1 MHFLQIFW
9 RITLKGTV
17 LYDVRRKLDG
27 LYDATDGVAVLT
39 VDNPPVNPLSDGVR
53 TGLYDALVKA
63 EEDPT
68 VIGVVLTGNGRAF
81 IAGADI
87 SEFGGNVEGVSLNE
101 VFHKLEY
108 CSKPVVAALNGI
120 ALGGGLE
127 TALCCNYRLAD
138 KNAFVGLPEVNLG
151 LLPGGGGTQRLPR
164 LTGASEALKMML
176 SGSHVPAKKAL
187 DIGII
192 DKIVENVVEDS
203 IRFIIHLVDMC
214 ERMDMKFSEMDHPKV
229 RDKNEKM
236 LEARGDDKVLLEAQA
251 MAAKGRK
258 GQFAPGQIIKCV
270 ESAINLDDF
279 DEGLKKEGEYF
290 LECLLHPQREA
301 MIHIFFG
308 ERAAS
313 KISDVPKD
321 TKVKDIKKAG
331 IIGSGTM
338 GGGIAMCFANAGIP
352 VHIIDQD
359 QDNLTRGVSVIEKN
373 YDFMVGRGK
382 LTPEQKDI
390 VFGLVTSSLDYKD
403 VSDCDIVI
411 EAVYEN
417 LDLKHEI
424 FKSLDEHVK
433 EGAILA
439 SNTSGLDIDS
449 IAAVTKRP
457 DMVVGTHF
465 FSPANIMRLLEVV
478 RGADTSNET
487 LATIMAVG
495 KKLKKAAV
503 VALNAPGFIGNR
515 MLFGYT
521 AQANMLLLEGA
532 LPHQIDQA
540 MESFGLNMGPFRMM
554 DLVGL
559 DLGWRARKL
568 GGKESPLHAKIGDE
582 LCEQNRFGQK
592 NGAGYYNYTEGSRAP
607 NAAPENEST
616 YEKISS
622 ENGFIRRDISD
633 EEIVDRCILA
643 LINEGADILSEGVA
657 QRAADIDVV
666 YINGYGF
673 PVWRGGPMHHAN
685 TMGLDVVIEKLE
697 KYREITGNDVY
708 KPSEMLVNLAK
719 NGEKFGDAPQ
729 KEDRKEKLGF
739 EMSSVANNF

>member
-1 MHFLQIFW
+1 M
-9 RITLKGTV
+9 KGTV
-17 LYDVRRKLDG
+17 LYDIKDG
-27 LYDATDGVAVLT
+27 IAVLT

-53 TGLYDALVKA
+53 AGLYDCLVRA
-63 EEDPT
+63 EEDSS
-68 VIGVVLTGNGRAF
+68 VIGVVLTGKGRAF
-81 IAGADI
+81 IGGADI
-87 SEFGGNVEGVSLNE
+87 SEFGGNGEGITLNE
-101 VFHKLEY
+101 VFDKLES
-108 CSKPVVAALNGI
+108 CSKPVVAAINGF

-127 TALCCNYRLAD
+127 TALCCNYRIVAE
-138 KNAFVGLPEVNLG
+138 NAFVGLPEVNLG

-164 LTGASEALKMML
+164 LTGPGEALKMML
-176 SGSHVPAKKAL
+176 TGAHVPAKKAL
-187 DIGII
+187 NIGIVDEI
-192 DKIVENVVEDS
+192 SENVVEDS
-203 IRFIIHLVDMC
+203 ISFIK
-214 ERMDMKFSEMDHPKV
+214 EKAESTKNHPKV
-229 RDKNEKM
+229 RDMNEKVI
-236 LEARGDDKVLLEAQA
+236 EARGDEKVLLEAQA

-313 KISDVPKD
+313 KIADVPKD
-321 TKVKDIKKAG
+321 TKTKDIKKAG

-359 QDNLTRGVSVIEKN
+359 EDNLKRGISVIEKN

-382 LTPEQKDI
+382 LTAEQKDM

-403 VSDCDIVI
+403 LSDCDIVI

-417 LDLKHEI
+417 LELKHEI

-433 EGAILA
+433 DDAILA

-449 IAAVTKRP
+449 IASVTKRP
-457 DMVVGTHF
+457 ELVVGTHF

-478 RGADTSNET
+478 RGEQTSNET
-487 LATIMAVG
+487 LATIMAIG

-503 VALNAPGFIGNR
+503 VSLNAPGFIGNR
-515 MLFGYT
+515 MLFRYT

-532 LPHQIDQA
+532 LPHQVDQA
-540 MESFGLNMGPFRMM
+540 LESFGLNMGPFRMM

-592 NGAGYYNYTEGSRAP
+592 SSAGYYNYSEGSRAP
-607 NAAPENEST
+607 NPAPENEAT

-622 ENGFIRRDISD
+622 ENGFTRRDISD

-673 PVWRGGPMHHAN
+673 PIWRGGPMHHAN
-685 TMGLDVVIEKLE
+685 AMGLDVVIEKLE
-697 KYREITGNDVY
+697 KYKEITGNDAY
-708 KPSEMLVNLAK
+708 QPSEMLINLAK
-719 NGEKFGDAPQ
+719 NGEKLAEAPQ
-729 KEDRKEKLGF
+729 KDERKDKLGF

>member
-1 MHFLQIFW
+1 M
-9 RITLKGTV
+9 KGTV
-17 LYDVRRKLDG
+17 LYEIIDN
-27 LYDATDGVAVLT
+27 VAVLT

-53 TGLYDALVKA
+53 TGLHDSLLKA
-63 EEDPT
+63 ESDES
-68 VIGVVLTGNGRAF
+68 VVGVVVTGKGRAF

-101 VFHKLEY
+101 VFSKLEH
-108 CSKPVVAALNGI
+108 CSKPVVAAINGI

-127 TALCCNYRLAD
+127 TALCCNYRIASET
-138 KNAFVGLPEVNLG
+138 AFVGLPEVNLG

-164 LTGASEALKMML
+164 LAGPNEALKMML

-187 DIGII
+187 DMGII
-192 DKIVENVVEDS
+192 DDISDNVVEDS
-203 IRFIIHLVDMC
+203 I
-214 ERMDMKFSEMDHPKV
+214 KFVIEKSKTAENHPKV
-229 RDKNEKM
+229 RDFNDKM
-236 LEARGDDKVLLEAQA
+236 IEARGNDKVLLEAQA

-270 ESAINLDDF
+270 EAAINLDDF
-279 DEGLKKEGEYF
+279 DEGLKKEGELF

-321 TKVKDIKKAG
+321 TPVKEIKKAG

-352 VHIIDQD
+352 VHVIDQD
-359 QDNLTRGVSVIEKN
+359 EENLKRGISVIEKN
-373 YDFMVGRGK
+373 YEFMVKKGR
-382 LTPEQKDI
+382 LTAEQKDN
-390 VFGLVTSSLDYKD
+390 VFGLVSSGLDYEG
-403 VSDCDIVI
+403 VADCDIVI

-417 LDLKHEI
+417 LELKHEI
-424 FKSLDEHVK
+424 FKALDEQVK
-433 EGAILA
+433 PDAILA

-449 IAAVTKRP
+449 IASVTKRP
-457 DMVVGTHF
+457 ELVVGTHF

-478 RGADTSNET
+478 RGEKTSNET
-487 LATIMAVG
+487 LASVMAIG

-503 VALNAPGFIGNR
+503 VSLNAPGFIGNR

-532 LPHQIDQA
+532 LPNQIDQA
-540 MESFGLNMGPFRMM
+540 LETFGLNMGPFRMM

-568 GGKESPLHAKIGDE
+568 SGKESPLHAKIGDE

-592 NGAGYYNYTEGSRAP
+592 NGKGYYNYSEGSRAP
-607 NAAPENEST
+607 NAAPENEGL
-616 YEKISS
+616 YEKISQ
-622 ENGFIRRDISD
+622 ENGFTRRDISD

-657 QRAADIDVV
+657 QRAVDIDVV

-673 PVWRGGPMHHAN
+673 PIWRGGPMHHAN
-685 TMGLDVVIEKLE
+685 AMGLDVVVEKLK
-697 KYREITGNDVY
+697 KYQELTKNDVY
-708 KPSEMLVNLAK
+708 KPSDMLVKLA
-719 NGEKFGDAPQ
+719 ETSQRLGDAPE
-729 KEDRKEKLGF
+729 KDERKEKLGF

>member
-1 MHFLQIFW
+1 M
-9 RITLKGTV
+9 KGTV
-17 LYDVRRKLDG
+17 LYEIKENI
-27 LYDATDGVAVLT
+27 AILT
-39 VDNPPVNPLSDGVR
+39 VDNPPVNPLSDGIR
-53 TGLYDALVKA
+53 TGVYESIIKA
-63 EEDPT
+63 QEDDS
-68 VIGVVLTGNGRAF
+68 VIGVILTGNGRAF

-87 SEFGGNVEGVSLNE
+87 SEFGGQIEGKTLNE
-101 VFHKLEY
+101 MFEKLEF
-108 CSKPVVAALNGI
+108 CTKPVVAAINGL

-127 TALCCNYRLAD
+127 TALCCNYRIAD
-138 KNAFVGLPEVNLG
+138 SQAIVGLPEVNLG

-164 LTGASEALKMML
+164 LAGPAEALKMML
-176 SGSHVPAKKAL
+176 SGMHISTKKAL
-187 DIGII
+187 DMGII
-192 DKIVENVVEDS
+192 DKISENVVDDS
-203 IRFIIHLVDMC
+203 IEFIKEVSKNTKH
-214 ERMDMKFSEMDHPKV
+214 HPKV
-229 RDKNEKM
+229 RDFNEKVID
-236 LEARGDDKVLLEAQA
+236 ARGSDNILLEAQA
-251 MAAKGRK
+251 MAAKTRK

-270 ESAINLDDF
+270 ESAINIDDF

-290 LECLLHPQREA
+290 LECLMHPQREA

-313 KISDVPKD
+313 KISDLPKE
-321 TKVKDIKKAG
+321 TKIMDIKKAG

-338 GGGIAMCFANAGIP
+338 GGGISMCFANAGIP

-359 QDNLTRGVSVIEKN
+359 EENIKKGLSVIEQN
-373 YDFMVGRGK
+373 YDFMVNRGK
-382 LTPEQKDI
+382 LTAEQKDK
-390 VFGLVTSSLDYKD
+390 VFGLISSSLDYKD
-403 VSDCDIVI
+403 LSDCDIAI

-417 LDLKHEI
+417 LELKHKI

-449 IAAVTKRP
+449 IASVTNRP
-457 DMVVGTHF
+457 ELVVGTHF

-478 RGADTSNET
+478 RGAQTSDET
-487 LATIMAVG
+487 LATVMAIG

-503 VALNAPGFIGNR
+503 VSLNAPGFIGNR
-515 MLFGYT
+515 MLFRYT

-540 MESFGLNMGPFRMM
+540 LESFGLNMGPFRMM

-582 LCEQNRFGQK
+582 LCEQDRYGQK
-592 NGAGYYNYTEGSRAP
+592 SSAGYYNYSEGSRAP
-607 NAAPENEST
+607 NPAPENEAI

-622 ENGFIRRDISD
+622 ENGFTRREISD
-633 EEIVDRCILA
+633 EEIIDRCTLA

-673 PVWRGGPMHHAN
+673 PIWRGGPMHHAN
-685 TMGLDVVIEKLE
+685 AIGLDKVLEKLN
-697 KYREITGNDVY
+697 KYKEITGNDAY
-708 KPSEMLVNLAK
+708 NPSELLIKLAK
-719 NGEKFGDAPQ
+719 NGEKLGEAPK
-729 KEDRKEKLGF
+729 KEDRKEKLDF

>member
-1 MHFLQIFW
+1 M
-9 RITLKGTV
+9 KGTV
-17 LYDVRRKLDG
+17 LYEVKDN
-27 LYDATDGVAVLT
+27 VALLT

-53 TGLYDALVKA
+53 TGLYESLTKA
-63 EEDPT
+63 EEDDS
-68 VIGVVLTGNGRAF
+68 VVGVVLTGNGRAF

-101 VFHKLEY
+101 VFQKLEH
-108 CSKPVVAALNGI
+108 CSKPVVAAINGI

-127 TALCCNYRLAD
+127 TALCCNYRIAD

-164 LTGASEALKMML
+164 LAGPSEALKMML
-176 SGSHVPAKKAL
+176 TGAHVPAKKAL
-187 DIGII
+187 DMGIVDGI
-192 DKIVENVVEDS
+192 SEDVVNESIEFIKNKADS
-203 IRFIIHLVDMC
+203 N
-214 ERMDMKFSEMDHPKV
+214 EEHPKV
-229 RDKNEKM
+229 RDLNSKM
-236 LEARGDDKVLLEAQA
+236 IEARGDDKVLLEAQA
-251 MAAKGRK
+251 MASKGRK

-270 ESAINLDDF
+270 EAAINIDDF

-290 LECLLHPQREA
+290 LECLMHPQREA

-313 KISDVPKD
+313 KISDVPKE
-321 TKVKDIKKAG
+321 TKVMDIKKAG

-359 QDNLTRGVSVIEKN
+359 EENLKRGVSVIEKN
-373 YDFMVGRGK
+373 YDFMVNKGR
-382 LTPEQKDI
+382 LSPEQKDA
-390 VFGLVTSSLDYKD
+390 VFGLVSSSLDYKD

-417 LDLKHEI
+417 LELKHEI
-424 FKSLDEHVK
+424 FKSLDTHVK

-449 IAAVTKRP
+449 IASVTSRP
-457 DMVVGTHF
+457 ELVVGTHF

-478 RGADTSNET
+478 RGEQTSDET
-487 LATIMAVG
+487 LATIMAIG
-495 KKLKKAAV
+495 KRLKKAAV
-503 VALNAPGFIGNR
+503 VSLNAPGFIGNR

-540 MESFGLNMGPFRMM
+540 LESFGLNMGPFRMM

-568 GGKESPLHAKIGDE
+568 SGKESPLHAKIGDE
-582 LCEQNRFGQK
+582 LCEQDRYGQK
-592 NGAGYYNYTEGSRAP
+592 SGAGYYNYSEGSRAP
-607 NAAPENEST
+607 NPAPENEAV

-622 ENGFIRRDISD
+622 ENGFTRRDISD
-633 EEIVDRCILA
+633 EEIVERCILA

-673 PVWRGGPMHHAN
+673 PIWRGGPMHHAN
-685 TMGLDVVIEKLE
+685 AMGLDKVIEKLE

-719 NGEKFGDAPQ
+719 DGGKLGEAPQ
-729 KEDRKEKLGF
+729 KRDRKEKLGF

>member
-1 MHFLQIFW
+1 M
-9 RITLKGTV
+9 KGTV
-17 LYDVRRKLDG
+17 IYEVK
-27 LYDATDGVAVLT
+27 DGVALLT

-53 TGLYDALVKA
+53 TGLYDSLIKA
-63 EEDPT
+63 EEDDS
-68 VIGVVLTGNGRAF
+68 VVGVVLTGNGRAF

-101 VFHKLEY
+101 VFKKLED
-108 CSKPVVAALNGI
+108 CSKPVVAAINGI

-127 TALCCNYRLAD
+127 TALCCNYRIAD

-164 LTGASEALKMML
+164 LAGPSEALKMML
-176 SGSHVPAKKAL
+176 TGTHVPAKKAL
-187 DIGII
+187 DMGII
-192 DKIVENVVEDS
+192 DGISEDVVAESIEFVKEKANSSEN
-203 IRFIIHLVDMC
+203 
-214 ERMDMKFSEMDHPKV
+214 HPKV
-229 RDKNEKM
+229 RDLNSKM
-236 LEARGDDKVLLEAQA
+236 IEARGDDKVLLEAQA
-251 MAAKGRK
+251 MASKGRK

-270 ESAINLDDF
+270 EAAINIDDF

-290 LECLLHPQREA
+290 LECLMHPQREA

-321 TKVKDIKKAG
+321 TKVMDIKKAG

-359 QDNLTRGVSVIEKN
+359 EENLKRGVSVIEKN
-373 YDFMVGRGK
+373 YDFMVNKGR
-382 LTPEQKDI
+382 LSPEQKDA
-390 VFGLVTSSLDYKD
+390 VFGLVSSSLDYKD
-403 VSDCDIVI
+403 VADCDIVI

-417 LDLKHEI
+417 LELKHEI

-433 EGAILA
+433 DGAILA

-449 IAAVTKRP
+449 IASVTKRP
-457 DMVVGTHF
+457 ELVVGTHF

-478 RGADTSNET
+478 RGEQTSDET

-503 VALNAPGFIGNR
+503 VSLNAPGFIGNR

-540 MESFGLNMGPFRMM
+540 LESFGLNMGPFRMM

-582 LCEQNRFGQK
+582 LCEQDRYGQK
-592 NGAGYYNYTEGSRAP
+592 SGAGYYNYSEGSRAP
-607 NAAPENEST
+607 NPAPENEAT
-616 YEKISS
+616 YEKISA
-622 ENGFIRRDISD
+622 ENGFTRRDISD

-643 LINEGADILSEGVA
+643 LINEGVDILSEGVA

-673 PVWRGGPMHHAN
+673 PIWRGGPMHHAN
-685 TMGLDVVIEKLE
+685 AMGLDTVIEKLE

-708 KPSEMLVNLAK
+708 KPSEMLVKLAQEGGRL
-719 NGEKFGDAPQ
+719 GEAPQ

>member
-1 MHFLQIFW
+1 M
-9 RITLKGTV
+9 KGTV
-17 LYDVRRKLDG
+17 LYDIKDG
-27 LYDATDGVAVLT
+27 IAILT

-53 TGLYDALVKA
+53 AGLYECLVRA
-63 EEDPT
+63 EEDSS
-68 VIGVVLTGNGRAF
+68 VKGLVLTGKGRAF
-81 IAGADI
+81 IGGADI
-87 SEFGGNVEGVSLNE
+87 SEFGGNGEGISLND
-101 VFHKLEY
+101 VFNKLES
-108 CSKPVVAALNGI
+108 CSKPVVAAINGF

-127 TALCCNYRLAD
+127 TALCCNYRIAD

-164 LTGASEALKMML
+164 LAGPSEALKMML
-176 SGSHVPAKKAL
+176 TGSHIPAKKAL
-187 DIGII
+187 NIGIV
-192 DKIVENVVEDS
+192 DKISENVVEDS
-203 IRFIIHLVDMC
+203 ISFVT
-214 ERMDMKFSEMDHPKV
+214 EKAENSENHPKV
-229 RDKNEKM
+229 RDMNEKVI
-236 LEARGDDKVLLEAQA
+236 EARGDDKVLLEAQA

-313 KISDVPKD
+313 KIADVPKD
-321 TKVKDIKKAG
+321 TQIKDIKKAG

-359 QDNLTRGVSVIEKN
+359 EDNLKRGMSVIEKN

-382 LTPEQKDI
+382 LTSDQKDV
-390 VFGLVTSSLDYKD
+390 VFGLVTSSLEYKD
-403 VSDCDIVI
+403 LSDCDIVI

-417 LDLKHEI
+417 LELKHEI

-433 EGAILA
+433 DDAILA

-449 IAAVTKRP
+449 IASVTKRP
-457 DMVVGTHF
+457 ELVVGTHF

-478 RGADTSNET
+478 RGEQTSNET
-487 LATIMAVG
+487 LATIMAIG

-503 VALNAPGFIGNR
+503 VSLNAPGFIGNR
-515 MLFGYT
+515 MLFRYT

-532 LPHQIDQA
+532 LPHQVDQA
-540 MESFGLNMGPFRMM
+540 LESFGLNMGPFRMM

-592 NGAGYYNYTEGSRAP
+592 SAAGYYNYSEGSRAP
-607 NAAPENEST
+607 NPAPENEET

-622 ENGFIRRDISD
+622 ENGFTRRDISD

-673 PVWRGGPMHHAN
+673 PIWRGGPMHHAN
-685 TMGLDVVIEKLE
+685 AMGLDVVIEKLE
-697 KYREITGNDVY
+697 KYKEITGNDAY
-708 KPSEMLVNLAK
+708 QPSEMLIDLAK
-719 NGEKFGDAPQ
+719 NGEKLAEAPQ
-729 KEDRKEKLGF
+729 KDKRKDKLGF

>member
-1 MHFLQIFW
+1 M
-9 RITLKGTV
+9 KGTV
-17 LYDVRRKLDG
+17 LYEIIDN
-27 LYDATDGVAVLT
+27 VAVLT

-53 TGLYDALVKA
+53 TGLHDSLLKA
-63 EEDPT
+63 ESDES
-68 VIGVVLTGNGRAF
+68 VVGVVVTGKGRAF

-101 VFHKLEY
+101 VFSKLEH
-108 CSKPVVAALNGI
+108 CSKPVVAAINGI

-127 TALCCNYRLAD
+127 TALCCNYRIASD
-138 KNAFVGLPEVNLG
+138 TAFVGLPEVNLG

-164 LTGASEALKMML
+164 LAGPSEALKMML

-187 DIGII
+187 DMGII
-192 DKIVENVVEDS
+192 DDISDNVVEDS
-203 IRFIIHLVDMC
+203 I
-214 ERMDMKFSEMDHPKV
+214 KFVIEKSKTAENHPKV
-229 RDKNEKM
+229 RDFNDKM
-236 LEARGDDKVLLEAQA
+236 IEARGNDKVLLEAQA

-270 ESAINLDDF
+270 EAAINLDDF
-279 DEGLKKEGEYF
+279 DEGLKKEGELF

-321 TKVKDIKKAG
+321 TPVKEIKKAG

-352 VHIIDQD
+352 VHVIDQD
-359 QDNLTRGVSVIEKN
+359 EENLKRGISVIEKN
-373 YDFMVGRGK
+373 YEFMVKKGR
-382 LTPEQKDI
+382 LTAEQKDN
-390 VFGLVTSSLDYKD
+390 VFGLVSSGLDYEG
-403 VSDCDIVI
+403 VADCDIVI

-417 LDLKHEI
+417 LELKHEI
-424 FKSLDEHVK
+424 FKALDEQVK
-433 EGAILA
+433 PDAILA

-449 IAAVTKRP
+449 IASVTKRP
-457 DMVVGTHF
+457 ELVVGTHF

-478 RGADTSNET
+478 RGEKTSNET
-487 LATIMAVG
+487 LASVMAIG

-503 VALNAPGFIGNR
+503 VSLNAPGFIGNR

-532 LPHQIDQA
+532 LPNQIDQA
-540 MESFGLNMGPFRMM
+540 LETFGLNMGPFRMM

-568 GGKESPLHAKIGDE
+568 SGKESPLHAKIGDE

-592 NGAGYYNYTEGSRAP
+592 NGKGYYNYSEGSRAP
-607 NAAPENEST
+607 NAAPENEGL
-616 YEKISS
+616 YEKISQ
-622 ENGFIRRDISD
+622 ENGFTRRDISD

-657 QRAADIDVV
+657 QRAVDIDVV

-673 PVWRGGPMHHAN
+673 PIWRGGPMHHAN
-685 TMGLDVVIEKLE
+685 AMGLDVVVEKLK
-697 KYREITGNDVY
+697 KYQELTKNDVY
-708 KPSEMLVNLAK
+708 KPSEMLVKLA
-719 NGEKFGDAPQ
+719 ETSQRLGDAPE
-729 KEDRKEKLGF
+729 KDERKEKLGF

>member
-1 MHFLQIFW
+1 M
-9 RITLKGTV
+9 KGTV
-17 LYDVRRKLDG
+17 LYEVN
-27 LYDATDGVAVLT
+27 DGVAVLT

-53 TGLYDALVKA
+53 NGLYESLQKA
-63 EEDPT
+63 EDDNS
-68 VIGVVLTGNGRAF
+68 VKGVVLTGKGRAF

-87 SEFGGNVEGVSLNE
+87 SEFGGNVEGKSLNE
-101 VFHKLEY
+101 VFQKLEF
-108 CSKPVVAALNGI
+108 CKKPVVAAINGI

-127 TALCCNYRLAD
+127 TALCCNYRIID
-138 KNAFVGLPEVNLG
+138 KNAIVGLPEVNLG

-164 LTGASEALKMML
+164 LAGPSEALKMML
-176 SGSHVPAKKAL
+176 TGSHVPAQKAL
-187 DIGII
+187 NLGIVNSI
-192 DKIVENVVEDS
+192 SDDVVAES
-203 IRFIIHLVDMC
+203 IEFIKEVAEKTD
-214 ERMDMKFSEMDHPKV
+214 DHPKV
-229 RDKNEKM
+229 RDFNEKM
-236 LEARGDDKVLLEAQA
+236 MEARGDDKVLLEAQA
-251 MAAKGRK
+251 MASKGRK

-270 ESAINLDDF
+270 EAAINMDDF

-290 LECLLHPQREA
+290 LECLMHPQREA

-313 KISDVPKD
+313 KISDVPKE
-321 TKVKDIKKAG
+321 TKVMDIKKAG

-359 QDNLTRGVSVIEKN
+359 EENLKRGISVIEKN
-373 YDFMVGRGK
+373 YDFMVNKGR
-382 LTPEQKDI
+382 LTQEQKDG
-390 VFGLVTSSLDYKD
+390 VFGLVSSSLEYKD
-403 VSDCDIVI
+403 LSECDIVI

-417 LDLKHEI
+417 LELKHEI

-433 EGAILA
+433 EDAILA

-449 IAAVTKRP
+449 IASVTKRP
-457 DMVVGTHF
+457 DKVVGTHF

-478 RGADTSNET
+478 RGEDTSDET
-487 LATIMAVG
+487 LATVMSVG
-495 KKLKKAAV
+495 KRLKKAAV
-503 VALNAPGFIGNR
+503 VSLNAPGFIGNR

-540 MESFGLNMGPFRMM
+540 LESFGLNMGPFRMM

-582 LCEQNRFGQK
+582 LCEQDRYGQK
-592 NGAGYYNYTEGSRAP
+592 NGAGYYNYSEGSRAP
-607 NAAPENEST
+607 NPAPENEAL
-616 YEKISS
+616 YERISS
-622 ENGFIRRDISD
+622 DNGFTRRDISD
-633 EEIVDRCILA
+633 EEIVDRCMLA
-643 LINEGADILSEGVA
+643 LINEGADILHEGVA

-673 PVWRGGPMHHAN
+673 PIWRGGPMHHAN
-685 TMGLDVVIEKLE
+685 AMGLDKVVEKLE
-697 KYREITGNDVY
+697 KYQKLTGSDVY
-708 KPSEMLVNLAK
+708 KPSEMLVKLAN
-719 NGEKFGDAPQ
+719 NGELLGEAPQ
-729 KEDRKEKLGF
+729 KDDRKQKLDF

>member
-1 MHFLQIFW
+1 M
-9 RITLKGTV
+9 KGTV
-17 LYDVRRKLDG
+17 LYDIKDG
-27 LYDATDGVAVLT
+27 IAILT

-53 TGLYDALVKA
+53 AGLYECLVKA
-63 EEDPT
+63 EEDSS
-68 VIGVVLTGNGRAF
+68 VKGLVLTGKGRAF
-81 IAGADI
+81 IGGADI
-87 SEFGGNVEGVSLNE
+87 SEFGGNGEGITLND
-101 VFHKLEY
+101 VFNKLES
-108 CSKPVVAALNGI
+108 CSKPVVAAINGF

-127 TALCCNYRLAD
+127 TALCCNYRIAD

-164 LTGASEALKMML
+164 LAGPSEALKMML
-176 SGSHVPAKKAL
+176 TGSHIPAKKAL
-187 DIGII
+187 NIGIV
-192 DKIVENVVEDS
+192 DKISENVVEDS
-203 IRFIIHLVDMC
+203 ISFVT
-214 ERMDMKFSEMDHPKV
+214 EKAENGENHPKV
-229 RDKNEKM
+229 RDMNEKVI
-236 LEARGDDKVLLEAQA
+236 EARGDDKVLLEAQA

-279 DEGLKKEGEYF
+279 DEGLKQEGEYF

-313 KISDVPKD
+313 KIADVPKD
-321 TKVKDIKKAG
+321 TQIKDIKKAG

-359 QDNLTRGVSVIEKN
+359 EDNLKRGMSVIEKN
-373 YDFMVGRGK
+373 YDFMIGRGK
-382 LTPEQKDI
+382 LTSDQKDM
-390 VFGLVTSSLDYKD
+390 VFGLVTSSLEYKD
-403 VSDCDIVI
+403 LSDCDIVI

-417 LDLKHEI
+417 LELKHEI

-433 EGAILA
+433 DGAILA

-449 IAAVTKRP
+449 IASVTKRP
-457 DMVVGTHF
+457 ELVVGTHF

-478 RGADTSNET
+478 RGEQTSNET
-487 LATIMAVG
+487 LATIMAIG

-503 VALNAPGFIGNR
+503 VSLNAPGFIGNR
-515 MLFGYT
+515 MLFRYT

-532 LPHQIDQA
+532 LPHQVDQA
-540 MESFGLNMGPFRMM
+540 LESFGLNMGPFRMM

-592 NGAGYYNYTEGSRAP
+592 SAAGYYNYSEGSRAP
-607 NAAPENEST
+607 NPAPENEAT

-622 ENGFIRRDISD
+622 ENGFTRRDISD

-673 PVWRGGPMHHAN
+673 PIWRGGPMHHAN
-685 TMGLDVVIEKLE
+685 AMGLDVVIEKLE
-697 KYREITGNDVY
+697 KYKEITGNDAY
-708 KPSEMLVNLAK
+708 QPSEMLIDLAK
-719 NGEKFGDAPQ
+719 NGEKLAEAPQ
-729 KEDRKEKLGF
+729 KDKRKNKLGF

>member
-1 MHFLQIFW
+1 
-9 RITLKGTV
+9 LKGTV
-17 LYDVRRKLDG
+17 IYDVRDE
-27 LYDATDGVAVLT
+27 VAILT

-53 TGLYDALVKA
+53 TGLYESLIKA
-63 EEDPT
+63 EEDSS
-68 VIGVVLTGNGRAF
+68 VKGVVLTGNGRAF

-101 VFHKLEY
+101 VFSKLEN
-108 CSKPVVAALNGI
+108 CSKPVVAAINGI

-127 TALCCNYRLAD
+127 TALCCNYRIAD
-138 KNAFVGLPEVNLG
+138 KSAFVGLPEVNLG

-164 LTGASEALKMML
+164 LTGPSEALKMML

-187 DIGII
+187 NMGIV
-192 DKIVENVVEDS
+192 DKISENVVEES
-203 IRFIIHLVDMC
+203 IDFVK
-214 ERMDMKFSEMDHPKV
+214 EVAENTENHPKV
-229 RDKNEKM
+229 RDNNEKM
-236 LEARGDDKVLLEAQA
+236 IEARGNDNILLEAQA

-270 ESAINLDDF
+270 EAAINLDDF

-321 TKVKDIKKAG
+321 TNVKDIKKAG

-359 QDNLTRGVSVIEKN
+359 EDNLNRGMSVIEKN

-382 LTPEQKDI
+382 LSEEQKDA
-390 VFGLVTSSLDYKD
+390 VFGLVSSSLDYKD

-417 LDLKHEI
+417 LELKHEI

-449 IAAVTKRP
+449 IASVTKRP
-457 DMVVGTHF
+457 EMVVGTHF

-478 RGADTSNET
+478 RGEKTSDET
-487 LATIMAVG
+487 LATIMSIG
-495 KKLKKAAV
+495 KRLKKAAV
-503 VALNAPGFIGNR
+503 VSLNAPGFIGNR

-532 LPHQIDQA
+532 LPHQVDGA
-540 MESFGLNMGPFRMM
+540 LESFGLNMGPFRMM

-568 GGKESPLHAKIGDE
+568 SGKESPLHAKIGDE

-592 NGAGYYNYTEGSRAP
+592 NSAGYYNYSEGSRAP
-607 NAAPENEST
+607 NPAPENEET
-616 YEKISS
+616 YEKISN
-622 ENGFIRRDISD
+622 ENGFTRREISD
-633 EEIVDRCILA
+633 EEIIDRCILA

-673 PVWRGGPMHHAN
+673 PIWRGGPMHHAN
-685 TMGLDVVIEKLE
+685 SMGLEVVIEKLE
-697 KYREITGNDVY
+697 KYRELTGNDVY
-708 KPSEMLVNLAK
+708 KPSDMLIKLAE
-719 NGEKFGDAPQ
+719 NGQKLGEAPA
-729 KEDRKEKLGF
+729 KDDRKEKLDF

>member
-1 MHFLQIFW
+1 M
-9 RITLKGTV
+9 KGTV
-17 LYDVRRKLDG
+17 LYEVKEE
-27 LYDATDGVAVLT
+27 VAILT

-53 TGLYDALVKA
+53 TGLHESLVKA
-63 EEDPT
+63 EEDDS
-68 VIGVVLTGNGRAF
+68 VKGVVLTGNGRAF

-87 SEFGGNVEGVSLNE
+87 SEFGGNVEGIPLNE
-101 VFHKLEY
+101 VFNKLEF
-108 CSKPVVAALNGI
+108 CKKPVVAAINGV

-127 TALCCNYRLAD
+127 TALCCNYRIAS
-138 KNAFVGLPEVNLG
+138 KTAFVGLPEVNLG

-164 LTGASEALKMML
+164 LIGPGEALKMML
-176 SGSHVPAKKAL
+176 SGSHVPSKKAL
-187 DIGII
+187 EMGIV
-192 DKIVENVVEDS
+192 DKISDDVVAES
-203 IRFIIHLVDMC
+203 IDFI
-214 ERMDMKFSEMDHPKV
+214 KEMAANNDNHPRV

-236 LEARGDDKVLLEAQA
+236 LEARGDENVLLDAQA
-251 MAAKGRK
+251 MAAKARK

-270 ESAINLDDF
+270 EAAINIDDF
-279 DEGLKKEGEYF
+279 DEGIKKEGEYF
-290 LECLLHPQREA
+290 MECLLHPQREA

-321 TKVKDIKKAG
+321 TKIKDIKKAG

-359 QDNLTRGVSVIEKN
+359 EENLKRGVSVIEKN
-373 YDFMVGRGK
+373 YDFMVNKGR
-382 LTPEQKDI
+382 LTAEQKDG

-417 LDLKHEI
+417 LELKHEI

-449 IAAVTKRP
+449 IASVTKRP
-457 DMVVGTHF
+457 EMVVGTHF

-478 RGADTSNET
+478 RGEATSDET
-487 LATIMAVG
+487 LATIMAIG

-503 VALNAPGFIGNR
+503 VSLNAPGFIGNR

-540 MESFGLNMGPFRMM
+540 LESFGLNMGPFRMM

-568 GGKESPLHAKIGDE
+568 SGKESPLHAKIGDE
-582 LCEQNRFGQK
+582 LCEQDRYGQK
-592 NGAGYYNYTEGSRAP
+592 NGAGYYNYSEGSRAP
-607 NAAPENEST
+607 NPAPENEET
-616 YEKISS
+616 YERIST
-622 ENGFIRRDISD
+622 ENGFTRREISD

-643 LINEGADILSEGVA
+643 LINEGADILSEGVS

-673 PVWRGGPMHHAN
+673 PIWRGGPMHHAN
-685 TMGLDVVIEKLE
+685 AMGLDVVIEKLE
-697 KYREITGNDVY
+697 KYKEITGSDVY
-708 KPSEMLVNLAK
+708 KPSEMLVKLAK
-719 NGEKFGDAPQ
+719 NGEKLGEAPE
-729 KEDRKEKLGF
+729 KDNRKEKLGF

>member
-1 MHFLQIFW
+1 M
-9 RITLKGTV
+9 KGTV
-17 LYDVRRKLDG
+17 LYEIKENI
-27 LYDATDGVAVLT
+27 AILT
-39 VDNPPVNPLSDGVR
+39 VDNPPVNPLSDGIR
-53 TGLYDALVKA
+53 TGVYESIIKA
-63 EEDPT
+63 QEDDS
-68 VIGVVLTGNGRAF
+68 VIGVILTGNGRAF

-87 SEFGGNVEGVSLNE
+87 SEFGGQIEGKTLNE
-101 VFHKLEY
+101 MFEKLEF
-108 CSKPVVAALNGI
+108 CTKPVVAAINGL

-127 TALCCNYRLAD
+127 TALCCNYRIAD
-138 KNAFVGLPEVNLG
+138 SKAIVGLPEVNLG

-164 LTGASEALKMML
+164 LAGPAEALKMML
-176 SGSHVPAKKAL
+176 SGMHISTKKAL
-187 DIGII
+187 DMGII
-192 DKIVENVVEDS
+192 DKISENVVDDS
-203 IRFIIHLVDMC
+203 IEFIKEVSKNTKH
-214 ERMDMKFSEMDHPKV
+214 HPKV
-229 RDKNEKM
+229 RDFNEKVID
-236 LEARGDDKVLLEAQA
+236 ARGSDNILLEAQA
-251 MAAKGRK
+251 MAAKTRK

-270 ESAINLDDF
+270 ESAINIDDF

-290 LECLLHPQREA
+290 LECLMHPQREA

-313 KISDVPKD
+313 KISDLPKE
-321 TKVKDIKKAG
+321 TKIMDIKKAG

-338 GGGIAMCFANAGIP
+338 GGGISMCFANAGIP

-359 QDNLTRGVSVIEKN
+359 EENIKRGLSVIEKN
-373 YDFMVGRGK
+373 YDFMVNRGK
-382 LTPEQKDI
+382 LTAEQKDK
-390 VFGLVTSSLDYKD
+390 VFGLISSSLDYKD
-403 VSDCDIVI
+403 LSDCDIVI

-417 LDLKHEI
+417 LELKHKI

-449 IAAVTKRP
+449 IASVTNRP
-457 DMVVGTHF
+457 ELVVGTHF

-478 RGADTSNET
+478 RGAQTSDET
-487 LATIMAVG
+487 LATVMAIG

-503 VALNAPGFIGNR
+503 VSLNAPGFIGNR
-515 MLFGYT
+515 MLFRYT

-540 MESFGLNMGPFRMM
+540 LESFGLNMGPFRMM

-582 LCEQNRFGQK
+582 LCEQDRYGQK
-592 NGAGYYNYTEGSRAP
+592 SSAGYYNYSEGSRAP
-607 NAAPENEST
+607 NPAPENEAI

-622 ENGFIRRDISD
+622 ENGFTRREISD
-633 EEIVDRCILA
+633 EEIIDRCTLA

-673 PVWRGGPMHHAN
+673 PIWRGGPMHHAN
-685 TMGLDVVIEKLE
+685 AIGLDKVLEKLN
-697 KYREITGNDVY
+697 KYKEITGNDAY
-708 KPSEMLVNLAK
+708 NPSELLIKLAK
-719 NGEKFGDAPQ
+719 NGEKLGEAPK
-729 KEDRKEKLGF
+729 KEDRKEKLDF

>member
-1 MHFLQIFW
+1 M
-9 RITLKGTV
+9 KGTV
-17 LYDVRRKLDG
+17 LYEVRD
-27 LYDATDGVAVLT
+27 DIAILT

-53 TGLYDALVKA
+53 NGLYESLVKA
-63 EEDPT
+63 EEDSE
-68 VIGVVLTGNGRAF
+68 VKGIVLTGNGRAF

-87 SEFGGNVEGVSLNE
+87 SEFGGNVEGKSLNE
-101 VFHKLEY
+101 VFRKLEF
-108 CSKPVVAALNGI
+108 CNKPVVAAINGI

-127 TALCCNYRLAD
+127 TALCCNYRIAD
-138 KNAFVGLPEVNLG
+138 INAFVGLPEVNLG

-164 LTGASEALKMML
+164 LTGPSEALKMML
-176 SGSHVPAKKAL
+176 TGSHVPAKKAL
-187 DIGII
+187 SMGIVDQI
-192 DKIVENVVEDS
+192 SENILEDS
-203 IRFIIHLVDMC
+203 IEFVKDIASKTD
-214 ERMDMKFSEMDHPKV
+214 SHPKV

-236 LEARGDDKVLLEAQA
+236 LEARGNDNVMVEAQA

-270 ESAINLDDF
+270 EAAINLDDF

-290 LECLLHPQREA
+290 LECLMHPQREA

-321 TKVKDIKKAG
+321 TKIMDIKKAG

-359 QDNLTRGVSVIEKN
+359 EENLKRGISVIEKN
-373 YDFMVGRGK
+373 YDFMVKKGR
-382 LTPEQKDI
+382 LTSDQKDAI
-390 VFGLVTSSLDYKD
+390 FGLVTSSLDYSD
-403 VSDCDIVI
+403 ISDCDIVI

-417 LDLKHEI
+417 LELKHEI
-424 FKSLDEHVK
+424 FKALDQHVK
-433 EGAILA
+433 PEAILA

-449 IAAVTKRP
+449 IASITSRP
-457 DMVVGTHF
+457 EKIVGTHF

-478 RGADTSNET
+478 RGEQTSNET
-487 LATIMAVG
+487 LATIMAIG

-503 VALNAPGFIGNR
+503 VSLNAPGFIGNR

-540 MESFGLNMGPFRMM
+540 LESFGLNMGPFRMM

-568 GGKESPLHAKIGDE
+568 SGKESPLHAKIGDE
-582 LCEQNRFGQK
+582 LCEQNRYGQK
-592 NGAGYYNYTEGSRAP
+592 SGAGYYNYSEGSRAP
-607 NAAPENEST
+607 NPAPENEAT

-622 ENGFIRRDISD
+622 ENGFTRRDITD

-673 PVWRGGPMHHAN
+673 PIWRGGPMHHAN
-685 TMGLDVVIEKLE
+685 ALGLDVVIEKLE
-697 KYREITGNDVY
+697 KYKEITGSDVY
-708 KPSEMLVNLAK
+708 KPSEMILKLAK
-719 NGEKFGDAPQ
+719 DGLKLGEAPS
-729 KEDRKEKLGF
+729 KEERKEKLGF

>member
-1 MHFLQIFW
+1 M
-9 RITLKGTV
+9 KGTV
-17 LYDVRRKLDG
+17 LYDIKDG
-27 LYDATDGVAVLT
+27 IAILT

-53 TGLYDALVKA
+53 AGLYECLVRA
-63 EEDPT
+63 EEDSS
-68 VIGVVLTGNGRAF
+68 VKGLVLTGKGRAF
-81 IAGADI
+81 IGGADI
-87 SEFGGNVEGVSLNE
+87 SEFGGNGEGISLND
-101 VFHKLEY
+101 VFNKLES
-108 CSKPVVAALNGI
+108 CSKPVVAAINGF

-127 TALCCNYRLAD
+127 TALCCNYRIAD

-164 LTGASEALKMML
+164 LAGPSEALKMML
-176 SGSHVPAKKAL
+176 TGSHIPAKKAL
-187 DIGII
+187 NIGIV
-192 DKIVENVVEDS
+192 DKISENVVEDS
-203 IRFIIHLVDMC
+203 ISFVT
-214 ERMDMKFSEMDHPKV
+214 EKAENSENHPKV
-229 RDKNEKM
+229 RDMNEKVI
-236 LEARGDDKVLLEAQA
+236 EARGDDKVLLEAQA

-313 KISDVPKD
+313 KIADVPKD
-321 TKVKDIKKAG
+321 TQIKDIKKAG

-359 QDNLTRGVSVIEKN
+359 EDNLKRGMSVIEKN

-382 LTPEQKDI
+382 LTSDQKDV
-390 VFGLVTSSLDYKD
+390 VFGLVTSSLEYKD
-403 VSDCDIVI
+403 LSDCDIVI

-417 LDLKHEI
+417 LELKHEI

-433 EGAILA
+433 DDAILA

-449 IAAVTKRP
+449 IASVTKRP
-457 DMVVGTHF
+457 ELVVGTHF

-478 RGADTSNET
+478 RGEQTSNET
-487 LATIMAVG
+487 LATIMAIG

-503 VALNAPGFIGNR
+503 VSLNAPGFIGNR
-515 MLFGYT
+515 MLFRYT

-532 LPHQIDQA
+532 LPHQVDQA
-540 MESFGLNMGPFRMM
+540 LESFGLNMGPFRMM

-592 NGAGYYNYTEGSRAP
+592 SAAGYYNYSEGSRAP
-607 NAAPENEST
+607 NPAPENEAT

-622 ENGFIRRDISD
+622 ENGFTRRDISD

-673 PVWRGGPMHHAN
+673 PIWRGGPM
-685 TMGLDVVIEKLE
+685 L
-697 KYREITGNDVY
+697 
-708 KPSEMLVNLAK
+708 MLW
-719 NGEKFGDAPQ
+719 D
-729 KEDRKEKLGF
+729 
-739 EMSSVANNF
+739 

>member
-1 MHFLQIFW
+1 M
-9 RITLKGTV
+9 KGTV
-17 LYDVRRKLDG
+17 LYEVKDN
-27 LYDATDGVAVLT
+27 VAILT

-53 TGLYDALVKA
+53 NGLYESIIKA
-63 EEDPT
+63 EEDSNVT
-68 VIGVVLTGNGRAF
+68 GVVLTGKGRAF

-87 SEFGGNVEGVSLNE
+87 SEFGGNVEGISLNE
-101 VFHKLEY
+101 VFRKLEF
-108 CSKPVVAALNGI
+108 CEKPVVAAINGI

-127 TALCCNYRLAD
+127 TALCCNYRIAD
-138 KNAFVGLPEVNLG
+138 ANAFVGLPEVNLG

-164 LTGASEALKMML
+164 LTGPSEALKMML

-187 DIGII
+187 NMGIVDQI
-192 DKIVENVVEDS
+192 SENVVEDS
-203 IRFIIHLVDMC
+203 IEFVKNVVIETDT
-214 ERMDMKFSEMDHPKV
+214 HPKV

-236 LEARGDDKVLLEAQA
+236 IEARGNENVMLEAQA
-251 MAAKGRK
+251 IAAKARK

-270 ESAINLDDF
+270 EAAINLDDF

-290 LECLLHPQREA
+290 LECLMHPQREA

-313 KISDVPKD
+313 KISDVPKE
-321 TKVKDIKKAG
+321 TQVMDIKKAG

-359 QDNLTRGVSVIEKN
+359 KENLKRGISVIEKN
-373 YDFMVGRGK
+373 YDFMVNKGR
-382 LTPEQKDI
+382 LTSDQKDSI
-390 VFGLVTSSLDYKD
+390 FGLITSGLDYSGI
-403 VSDCDIVI
+403 SDCDIVI

-417 LDLKHEI
+417 LELKHEI
-424 FKSLDEHVK
+424 FKSLDKHVK
-433 EGAILA
+433 PEAILA

-449 IAAVTKRP
+449 IASVTNRP
-457 DMVVGTHF
+457 DKVVGTHF

-478 RGADTSNET
+478 RGDQTSNET
-487 LATIMAVG
+487 LATVMAIG

-503 VALNAPGFIGNR
+503 VSLNAPGFIGNR

-540 MESFGLNMGPFRMM
+540 LESFGLNMGPFRMM

-568 GGKESPLHAKIGDE
+568 SGKESPLHAKIGDE
-582 LCEQNRFGQK
+582 LCEQNRYGQK
-592 NGAGYYNYTEGSRAP
+592 SGAGYYNYSEGSRAP
-607 NAAPENEST
+607 NPAPENETT
-616 YEKISS
+616 YEKISL
-622 ENGFIRRDISD
+622 ENGFTRREISD

-643 LINEGADILSEGVA
+643 LINEGSDILSEGVA

-685 TMGLDVVIEKLE
+685 AMGLDVVIEKLE
-697 KYREITGNDVY
+697 KYREMTGNDVY
-708 KPSEMLVNLAK
+708 KPSEMLVQLAK
-719 NGEKFGDAPQ
+719 DDQKLGEAPS
-729 KEDRKEKLGF
+729 KENRKEKLGF

>member
-1 MHFLQIFW
+1 M
-9 RITLKGTV
+9 KGTV
-17 LYDVRRKLDG
+17 LYEVKDN
-27 LYDATDGVAVLT
+27 VAILT

-53 TGLYDALVKA
+53 NGLYESIVKA
-63 EEDPT
+63 EEDSN
-68 VIGVVLTGNGRAF
+68 IKGVVLTGKGRAF

-87 SEFGGNVEGVSLNE
+87 SEFGGNVEGISLNE
-101 VFHKLEY
+101 VFRKLEF
-108 CSKPVVAALNGI
+108 CEKPVVAAINGI

-127 TALCCNYRLAD
+127 TALCCNYRIAD
-138 KNAFVGLPEVNLG
+138 ANAFVGLPEVNLG

-164 LTGASEALKMML
+164 LTGPSEALKMML

-187 DIGII
+187 NMGIVDQI
-192 DKIVENVVEDS
+192 SENVVEDS
-203 IRFIIHLVDMC
+203 IEFVKNVVIETDT
-214 ERMDMKFSEMDHPKV
+214 HPKV

-236 LEARGDDKVLLEAQA
+236 IEARGNENVMLEAQA
-251 MAAKGRK
+251 IVAKARK

-270 ESAINLDDF
+270 EAAINLDDF

-290 LECLLHPQREA
+290 LECLMHPQREA

-313 KISDVPKD
+313 KISDVPKE
-321 TKVKDIKKAG
+321 TQVMDIKKAG

-359 QDNLTRGVSVIEKN
+359 KENLKRGISVIEKN
-373 YDFMVGRGK
+373 YDFMVNKGR
-382 LTPEQKDI
+382 LTSDQKDSI
-390 VFGLVTSSLDYKD
+390 FGLITSGLDYSD
-403 VSDCDIVI
+403 ISDCDIVI

-417 LDLKHEI
+417 LELKHEI
-424 FKSLDEHVK
+424 FKSLDKHVK
-433 EGAILA
+433 PEAILA

-449 IAAVTKRP
+449 IASVTNRP
-457 DMVVGTHF
+457 DKVVGTHF

-478 RGADTSNET
+478 RGDQTSNET
-487 LATIMAVG
+487 LATVMAIG

-503 VALNAPGFIGNR
+503 VSLNAPGFIGNR

-540 MESFGLNMGPFRMM
+540 LESFGLNMGPFRMM

-568 GGKESPLHAKIGDE
+568 SGKESPLHAKIGDE
-582 LCEQNRFGQK
+582 LCEQNRYGQK
-592 NGAGYYNYTEGSRAP
+592 SGAGYYNYSEGSRAP
-607 NAAPENEST
+607 NPAPENETT

-622 ENGFIRRDISD
+622 ENGFTRREISD

-643 LINEGADILSEGVA
+643 LINEGSDILSEGVA

-685 TMGLDVVIEKLE
+685 AMGLDVVIEKLE
-697 KYREITGNDVY
+697 KYREMTGNDVY
-708 KPSEMLVNLAK
+708 KPSEMLVQLAK
-719 NGEKFGDAPQ
+719 DDQKLGEAPS
-729 KEDRKEKLGF
+729 KENRKEKLGF

>member
-1 MHFLQIFW
+1 M
-9 RITLKGTV
+9 KGTV
-17 LYDVRRKLDG
+17 LYEVRD
-27 LYDATDGVAVLT
+27 DIAILT

-53 TGLYDALVKA
+53 NGLYESLVKA
-63 EEDPT
+63 EEDSE
-68 VIGVVLTGNGRAF
+68 VKGIVLTGNGRAF

-87 SEFGGNVEGVSLNE
+87 SEFGGNVEGKSLNE
-101 VFHKLEY
+101 VFRKLEF
-108 CSKPVVAALNGI
+108 CNKPVVAAINGI

-127 TALCCNYRLAD
+127 TALCCNYRIAD
-138 KNAFVGLPEVNLG
+138 INAFVGLPEVNLG

-164 LTGASEALKMML
+164 LTGPSEALKMML
-176 SGSHVPAKKAL
+176 TGSHVPAKKAL
-187 DIGII
+187 SMGIVDQI
-192 DKIVENVVEDS
+192 SENILEDS
-203 IRFIIHLVDMC
+203 IEFVKDIASKTD
-214 ERMDMKFSEMDHPKV
+214 SHPKV

-236 LEARGDDKVLLEAQA
+236 LEARGNDNVMVEAQA

-270 ESAINLDDF
+270 EAAINLDDF

-290 LECLLHPQREA
+290 LECLMHPQREA

-321 TKVKDIKKAG
+321 TKIMDIKKAG

-359 QDNLTRGVSVIEKN
+359 EENLKRGISVIEKN
-373 YDFMVGRGK
+373 YDFMVKKGR
-382 LTPEQKDI
+382 LTSDQKDAI
-390 VFGLVTSSLDYKD
+390 FGLVTSSLDYSD
-403 VSDCDIVI
+403 ISDCDIVI

-417 LDLKHEI
+417 LELKHEI
-424 FKSLDEHVK
+424 FKALDQHVK
-433 EGAILA
+433 PEAILA

-449 IAAVTKRP
+449 IASITSRP
-457 DMVVGTHF
+457 EKIVGTHF

-478 RGADTSNET
+478 RGEQTSNET
-487 LATIMAVG
+487 LATIMAIG

-503 VALNAPGFIGNR
+503 VSLNAPGFIGNR

-540 MESFGLNMGPFRMM
+540 LESFGLNMGPFRMM

-568 GGKESPLHAKIGDE
+568 SGKESPLHAKIGDE
-582 LCEQNRFGQK
+582 LCEQNRYGQK
-592 NGAGYYNYTEGSRAP
+592 SGAGYYNYSEGSRAP
-607 NAAPENEST
+607 NPAPENEAT

-622 ENGFIRRDISD
+622 ENGFTRRDITD

-673 PVWRGGPMHHAN
+673 PIWRGGPMHHAN
-685 TMGLDVVIEKLE
+685 ALGLDVVIEKLE
-697 KYREITGNDVY
+697 KYKEITGSDVY
-708 KPSEMLVNLAK
+708 EPSEMLVKLAK
-719 NGEKFGDAPQ
+719 EGLKLGEAPS
-729 KEDRKEKLGF
+729 KEERKEKLGF

>member
-1 MHFLQIFW
+1 M
-9 RITLKGTV
+9 KGTV
-17 LYDVRRKLDG
+17 IYEVK
-27 LYDATDGVAVLT
+27 DGVALLT

-53 TGLYDALVKA
+53 TGLHDSLIKA
-63 EEDPT
+63 EEDDS
-68 VIGVVLTGNGRAF
+68 VVGVVLTGNGRAF

-101 VFHKLEY
+101 VFQKLEH
-108 CSKPVVAALNGI
+108 CSKPVVAAINGI

-127 TALCCNYRLAD
+127 TALCCNYRIAD

-164 LTGASEALKMML
+164 LAGPSEALKMML
-176 SGSHVPAKKAL
+176 TGTHVPAKKAL
-187 DIGII
+187 DMGII
-192 DKIVENVVEDS
+192 DGISEDVVAESIEFVKEKANSSEN
-203 IRFIIHLVDMC
+203 
-214 ERMDMKFSEMDHPKV
+214 HPKV
-229 RDKNEKM
+229 RDLNSKM
-236 LEARGDDKVLLEAQA
+236 IEARGDDKVLLEAQA
-251 MAAKGRK
+251 MASKGRK

-270 ESAINLDDF
+270 EAAINIDDF

-290 LECLLHPQREA
+290 LECLMHPQREA

-313 KISDVPKD
+313 KISDVSKD
-321 TKVKDIKKAG
+321 TKVMDIKKAG

-359 QDNLTRGVSVIEKN
+359 EENLKRGVSVIEKN
-373 YDFMVGRGK
+373 YDFMVNKGR
-382 LTPEQKDI
+382 LSPEQKDA
-390 VFGLVTSSLDYKD
+390 VFGLVSSSLDYKD
-403 VSDCDIVI
+403 VADCDIVI

-417 LDLKHEI
+417 LELKHEI

-433 EGAILA
+433 DGAILA

-449 IAAVTKRP
+449 IASVTKRP
-457 DMVVGTHF
+457 ELVVGTHF

-478 RGADTSNET
+478 RGEQTSDET

-503 VALNAPGFIGNR
+503 VSLNAPGFIGNR

-540 MESFGLNMGPFRMM
+540 LESFGLNMGPFRMM

-582 LCEQNRFGQK
+582 LCEQDRYGQK
-592 NGAGYYNYTEGSRAP
+592 SGAGYYNYSEGSRAP
-607 NAAPENEST
+607 NPAPENEAT
-616 YEKISS
+616 YEKISA
-622 ENGFIRRDISD
+622 ENGFTRRDISD

-673 PVWRGGPMHHAN
+673 PIWRGGPMHHAN
-685 TMGLDVVIEKLE
+685 AMGLDTVIEKLE

-708 KPSEMLVNLAK
+708 KPSEMLVKLAK
-719 NGEKFGDAPQ
+719 EGGRLGEAPQ
-729 KEDRKEKLGF
+729 KDDRKEKLGF

>member
-1 MHFLQIFW
+1 M
-9 RITLKGTV
+9 KGTV
-17 LYDVRRKLDG
+17 LYDVKDG
-27 LYDATDGVAVLT
+27 IAILT

-53 TGLYDALVKA
+53 TGLFESLVKA
-63 EEDPT
+63 EEDSD
-68 VIGVVLTGNGRAF
+68 VLGVVLTGNGRAF

-101 VFHKLEY
+101 VFNKLEH
-108 CSKPVVAALNGI
+108 CSKPVVAAINGI

-127 TALCCNYRLAD
+127 TALCCNYRVAD
-138 KNAFVGLPEVNLG
+138 KNALVGLPEVNLG

-164 LTGASEALKMML
+164 LVGPNEALKMML
-176 SGSHVPAKKAL
+176 SGGHVPAKRAL
-187 DIGII
+187 DMGIV
-192 DKIVENVVEDS
+192 DQVSDNVVEDS
-203 IRFIIHLVDMC
+203 MVFVKKMAESLD
-214 ERMDMKFSEMDHPKV
+214 SHPKV

-236 LEARGDDKVLLEAQA
+236 LEARGDDKVLIEAKA
-251 MAAKGRK
+251 LAAKTRK

-321 TKVKDIKKAG
+321 TNIKDIKKAG

-359 QDNLTRGVSVIEKN
+359 QDNLTRGMSVIEKN

-382 LTPEQKDI
+382 LTSEQKDA

-417 LDLKHEI
+417 LELKHEI
-424 FKSLDEHVK
+424 FKALDEHVK
-433 EGAILA
+433 DDAILA

-449 IAAVTKRP
+449 IASVTKRP
-457 DMVVGTHF
+457 EMVVGTHF

-478 RGADTSNET
+478 RGEHTSDET
-487 LATIMAVG
+487 LATIMAIG
-495 KKLKKAAV
+495 KRLKKAAV
-503 VALNAPGFIGNR
+503 VSLNAPGFIGNR

-540 MESFGLNMGPFRMM
+540 LESFGLNMGPFRMM

-592 NGAGYYNYTEGSRAP
+592 NGAGYYNYSEGSRAP
-607 NAAPENEST
+607 NPAPENESV
-616 YEKISS
+616 YEKISN
-622 ENGFIRRDISD
+622 ENGFTRRDISD

-685 TMGLDVVIEKLE
+685 AMGIDVVIEKLE
-697 KYREITGNDVY
+697 KYRELTGNNVY
-708 KPSEMLVNLAK
+708 KPSEMLVKLANDNQK
-719 NGEKFGDAPQ
+719 LGEAPQ
-729 KEDRKEKLGF
+729 KEDRKEKLDF

>member
-1 MHFLQIFW
+1 M
-9 RITLKGTV
+9 KGTV
-17 LYDVRRKLDG
+17 LYEIKENI
-27 LYDATDGVAVLT
+27 AILT
-39 VDNPPVNPLSDGVR
+39 VDNPPVNPLSDGIR
-53 TGLYDALVKA
+53 TGVYENIIKA
-63 EEDPT
+63 QEDDS
-68 VIGVVLTGNGRAF
+68 IKGIVLTGNGRAF

-87 SEFGGNVEGVSLNE
+87 SEFGGQIEGKTLNE
-101 VFHKLEY
+101 MFEKLEF
-108 CSKPVVAALNGI
+108 CTKPVVAAINGL

-127 TALCCNYRLAD
+127 TALCCNYRIAD
-138 KNAFVGLPEVNLG
+138 SKAVVGLPEVNLG

-164 LTGASEALKMML
+164 LAGPAEALKMML
-176 SGSHVPAKKAL
+176 SGMHISAKKAL
-187 DIGII
+187 DMGII
-192 DKIVENVVEDS
+192 DKISENVVDDS
-203 IRFIIHLVDMC
+203 IEFIKEISNNTEH
-214 ERMDMKFSEMDHPKV
+214 HPKV
-229 RDKNEKM
+229 RDFNEKVID
-236 LEARGDDKVLLEAQA
+236 ARGNDNILLEAQA
-251 MAAKGRK
+251 MAAKTRK

-270 ESAINLDDF
+270 ESAINIDDF

-290 LECLLHPQREA
+290 LECLMHPQREA

-313 KISDVPKD
+313 KISDLPKE
-321 TKVKDIKKAG
+321 TKIMDIKKAG

-338 GGGIAMCFANAGIP
+338 GGGISMCFANAGIP

-359 QDNLTRGVSVIEKN
+359 EENIKRGLSVIEKN
-373 YDFMVGRGK
+373 YDFMVNRGK
-382 LTPEQKDI
+382 LTAEQKDK
-390 VFGLVTSSLDYKD
+390 VFGLISSSLDYKD
-403 VSDCDIVI
+403 LSDCDIVI

-417 LDLKHEI
+417 LELKHKI

-449 IAAVTKRP
+449 IASVTNRP
-457 DMVVGTHF
+457 ELVVGTHF

-478 RGADTSNET
+478 RGAQTSDET
-487 LATIMAVG
+487 LATVMAIG

-503 VALNAPGFIGNR
+503 VSLNAPGFIGNR
-515 MLFGYT
+515 MLFRYT

-540 MESFGLNMGPFRMM
+540 LESFGLNMGPFRMM

-582 LCEQNRFGQK
+582 LCEQDRYGQK
-592 NGAGYYNYTEGSRAP
+592 SSAGYYNYSEGSRAP
-607 NAAPENEST
+607 NPAPENEAI

-622 ENGFIRRDISD
+622 ENGFTRREISD
-633 EEIVDRCILA
+633 EEIIDRCTLA

-673 PVWRGGPMHHAN
+673 PIWRGGPMHHAN
-685 TMGLDVVIEKLE
+685 AMGLDKVIEKLN
-697 KYREITGNDVY
+697 KYKEVTGNDAY
-708 KPSEMLVNLAK
+708 NPSELLIKLAK
-719 NGEKFGDAPQ
+719 NGELLGEAPK
-729 KEDRKEKLGF
+729 KEDRKEKLDF

>member
-1 MHFLQIFW
+1 M
-9 RITLKGTV
+9 KGTV
-17 LYDVRRKLDG
+17 LYEIKENI
-27 LYDATDGVAVLT
+27 AILT
-39 VDNPPVNPLSDGVR
+39 VDNPPVNPLSDGIR
-53 TGLYDALVKA
+53 TGVYENIIKA
-63 EEDPT
+63 QEDNS

-87 SEFGGNVEGVSLNE
+87 SEFGGQIEGKTLNE
-101 VFHKLEY
+101 MFEKLEF
-108 CSKPVVAALNGI
+108 CTKPVVAAINGL

-127 TALCCNYRLAD
+127 TALCCNYRIAD
-138 KNAFVGLPEVNLG
+138 SKAIVGLPEVNLG

-164 LTGASEALKMML
+164 LAGPAEALKMML
-176 SGSHVPAKKAL
+176 SGMHISAKKAL
-187 DIGII
+187 DMEII
-192 DKIVENVVEDS
+192 DKISENVVDDS
-203 IRFIIHLVDMC
+203 IEFIKEVSKNTEH
-214 ERMDMKFSEMDHPKV
+214 HPKV
-229 RDKNEKM
+229 RDFNEKVID
-236 LEARGDDKVLLEAQA
+236 ARGNDNILLEAQA
-251 MAAKGRK
+251 MAAKTRK

-270 ESAINLDDF
+270 ESAINIDDF

-290 LECLLHPQREA
+290 LECLMHPQREA

-313 KISDVPKD
+313 KISDLPKE
-321 TKVKDIKKAG
+321 TKIMDIKKAG

-338 GGGIAMCFANAGIP
+338 GGGISMCFANAGIP

-359 QDNLTRGVSVIEKN
+359 EENIKRGLSVIEKN
-373 YDFMVGRGK
+373 YDFMVNRGK
-382 LTPEQKDI
+382 LTTEQKDK
-390 VFGLVTSSLDYKD
+390 VFGLISSSLDYKD
-403 VSDCDIVI
+403 LSDCDIVI

-417 LDLKHEI
+417 LELKHKI

-449 IAAVTKRP
+449 IASVTNRP
-457 DMVVGTHF
+457 ELVVGTHF

-478 RGADTSNET
+478 RGAQTSDET
-487 LATIMAVG
+487 LATVMAIG

-503 VALNAPGFIGNR
+503 VSLNAPGFIGNR
-515 MLFGYT
+515 MLFRYT

-540 MESFGLNMGPFRMM
+540 LESFGLNMGPFRMM

-582 LCEQNRFGQK
+582 LCEQDRYGQK
-592 NGAGYYNYTEGSRAP
+592 SSAGYYNYSEGSRAP
-607 NAAPENEST
+607 NPAPENESI

-622 ENGFIRRDISD
+622 ENGFTRREISD
-633 EEIVDRCILA
+633 EEIIDRCTLA

-673 PVWRGGPMHHAN
+673 PIWRGGPMHHAN
-685 TMGLDVVIEKLE
+685 AIGLDKVLEKLN
-697 KYREITGNDVY
+697 KYKEITGNDAY
-708 KPSEMLVNLAK
+708 NPSELLIKLAK
-719 NGEKFGDAPQ
+719 NGEKLGEAPK
-729 KEDRKEKLGF
+729 KEDRKEKLDF

>member
-1 MHFLQIFW
+1 M
-9 RITLKGTV
+9 KGTV
-17 LYDVRRKLDG
+17 LYEVKDN
-27 LYDATDGVAVLT
+27 VALLT

-53 TGLYDALVKA
+53 TGLYESLTKA
-63 EEDPT
+63 EEDDS
-68 VIGVVLTGNGRAF
+68 VLGVVLTGNGRAF

-101 VFHKLEY
+101 VFQKLEH
-108 CSKPVVAALNGI
+108 CSKPVVAAINGI

-127 TALCCNYRLAD
+127 TALCCNYRIAD

-164 LTGASEALKMML
+164 LAGPSEALKMML
-176 SGSHVPAKKAL
+176 TGAHVPAKKAL
-187 DIGII
+187 DMGIVDGI
-192 DKIVENVVEDS
+192 SEDVVNES
-203 IRFIIHLVDMC
+203 IEFIKNKA
-214 ERMDMKFSEMDHPKV
+214 ESNEEHPKV
-229 RDKNEKM
+229 RDLNSKM
-236 LEARGDDKVLLEAQA
+236 IEARGDDKVLLEAQA
-251 MAAKGRK
+251 MASKGRK

-270 ESAINLDDF
+270 EAAINIDDF

-290 LECLLHPQREA
+290 LECLMHPQREA

-313 KISDVPKD
+313 KISDVPKE
-321 TKVKDIKKAG
+321 TKVMDIKKAG

-359 QDNLTRGVSVIEKN
+359 EENLKRGVSVIEKN
-373 YDFMVGRGK
+373 YDFMVNKGR
-382 LTPEQKDI
+382 LSPEQKDA
-390 VFGLVTSSLDYKD
+390 VFGLVSSSLDYKD

-417 LDLKHEI
+417 LELKHEI
-424 FKSLDEHVK
+424 FKSLDSHVK

-449 IAAVTKRP
+449 IASVTSRP
-457 DMVVGTHF
+457 ELVVGTHF

-478 RGADTSNET
+478 RGEQTSDET
-487 LATIMAVG
+487 LATIMAIG
-495 KKLKKAAV
+495 KRLKKAAV
-503 VALNAPGFIGNR
+503 VSLNAPGFIGNR

-540 MESFGLNMGPFRMM
+540 LESFGLNMGPFRMM

-568 GGKESPLHAKIGDE
+568 SGKESPLHAKIGDE
-582 LCEQNRFGQK
+582 LCEQDRYGQK
-592 NGAGYYNYTEGSRAP
+592 SGAGYYNYSDGSRAP
-607 NAAPENEST
+607 NPAPENEAV

-622 ENGFIRRDISD
+622 ENGFTRRDISD
-633 EEIVDRCILA
+633 EEIVERCILA

-673 PVWRGGPMHHAN
+673 PIWRGGPMHHAN
-685 TMGLDVVIEKLE
+685 AMGLDKVIEKLE

-719 NGEKFGDAPQ
+719 DGGKLGEAPQ
-729 KEDRKEKLGF
+729 KGDRKEKLGF

>member
-1 MHFLQIFW
+1 M
-9 RITLKGTV
+9 KGTV
-17 LYDVRRKLDG
+17 LYEVRD
-27 LYDATDGVAVLT
+27 DVAVLT

-53 TGLYDALVKA
+53 TGLYESLVKA
-63 EEDPT
+63 EENSD
-68 VIGVVLTGNGRAF
+68 VKGVVLTGNGRAF

-87 SEFGGNVEGVSLNE
+87 SEFGGNVEGISLNE
-101 VFHKLEY
+101 VFSKLEN
-108 CSKPVVAALNGI
+108 CQKPVVAAINGI

-127 TALCCNYRLAD
+127 TALCCNYRIAD
-138 KNAFVGLPEVNLG
+138 NKAFVGLPEVNLG

-164 LTGASEALKMML
+164 LAGPAEALKMML
-176 SGSHVPAKKAL
+176 TGAHIPAKKAL
-187 DIGII
+187 DLGIV
-192 DKIVENVVEDS
+192 DKVSDDVVTES
-203 IRFIIHLVDMC
+203 IAFIKEMASN
-214 ERMDMKFSEMDHPKV
+214 SEQHPKV

-236 LEARGDDKVLLEAQA
+236 FEARGNDKVLIEANA

-270 ESAINLDDF
+270 EAAINLDDF

-313 KISDVPKD
+313 KISDVPKE
-321 TKVKDIKKAG
+321 TKIMDIKKAG

-359 QDNLTRGVSVIEKN
+359 EDNLKRGVSVIEKN
-373 YDFMVGRGK
+373 YEFMVNRGR
-382 LTPEQKDI
+382 LTAEQKDS
-390 VFGLVTSSLDYKD
+390 VFGLVSSSLDYKD
-403 VSDCDIVI
+403 VADCDIVI

-417 LDLKHEI
+417 LELKHKI

-433 EGAILA
+433 PGAILA
-439 SNTSGLDIDS
+439 SNTSGLDVDS
-449 IAAVTKRP
+449 IAAVTNRP
-457 DMVVGTHF
+457 ELVVGTHF

-478 RGADTSNET
+478 RGAQTSDET
-487 LATIMAVG
+487 LASVMAIG

-503 VALNAPGFIGNR
+503 VSLNAPGFIGNR

-540 MESFGLNMGPFRMM
+540 LESFGLNMGPFRMM

-592 NGAGYYNYTEGSRAP
+592 SNAGYYNYSEGSRAP
-607 NAAPENEST
+607 NPAPENEKT

-622 ENGFIRRDISD
+622 ENGFTRRDISD

-673 PVWRGGPMHHAN
+673 PIWRGGPMHHAN
-685 TMGLDVVIEKLE
+685 AMGIDKVVEKLN

-708 KPSEMLVNLAK
+708 KPSEMLVNLAESGAK
-719 NGEKFGDAPQ
+719 LGEAPQ
-729 KEDRKEKLGF
+729 KEDRKDKLGF

>member
-1 MHFLQIFW
+1 M
-9 RITLKGTV
+9 KGTV
-17 LYDVRRKLDG
+17 LYEIRDDV
-27 LYDATDGVAVLT
+27 AILT

-53 TGLYDALVKA
+53 NGLYESLVKA
-63 EEDPT
+63 EEDSN
-68 VIGVVLTGNGRAF
+68 VKGIVLTGNGRAF

-87 SEFGGNVEGVSLNE
+87 SEFGGNVEGKSLNE
-101 VFHKLEY
+101 VFKKLEF
-108 CSKPVVAALNGI
+108 CEKPVVAAINGI

-127 TALCCNYRLAD
+127 TALCCNYRIAD
-138 KNAFVGLPEVNLG
+138 INAFVGLPEVNLG

-164 LTGASEALKMML
+164 LTGPSEALKMML
-176 SGSHVPAKKAL
+176 SGSHVPAKIAL
-187 DIGII
+187 NIGIVDQI
-192 DKIVENVVEDS
+192 SENIVEDS
-203 IRFIIHLVDMC
+203 IEFVKKIA
-214 ERMDMKFSEMDHPKV
+214 SEADTHPKV

-236 LEARGDDKVLLEAQA
+236 LEARGNENVLVEAQA

-270 ESAINLDDF
+270 EAAINLDDF

-290 LECLLHPQREA
+290 LECLMHPQREA

-321 TKVKDIKKAG
+321 TKIMDIKKVG

-359 QDNLTRGVSVIEKN
+359 EENLERGISVIEKN
-373 YDFMVGRGK
+373 YDFMVNKGR
-382 LTPEQKDI
+382 LTSDQKDAI
-390 VFGLVTSSLDYKD
+390 FGLVTSSLDYSD
-403 VSDCDIVI
+403 VSDCDIVV

-424 FKSLDEHVK
+424 FKALDQHVK
-433 EGAILA
+433 PEAILA

-449 IAAVTKRP
+449 IASVTTRP
-457 DMVVGTHF
+457 DKIVGTHF

-478 RGADTSNET
+478 RGEQTSNET
-487 LATIMAVG
+487 LATIMAIG

-503 VALNAPGFIGNR
+503 VSLNAPGFIGNR

-540 MESFGLNMGPFRMM
+540 LESFGLNMGPFRMM

-568 GGKESPLHAKIGDE
+568 SGKESPLHAKIGDE
-582 LCEQNRFGQK
+582 LCEQNRYGQK
-592 NGAGYYNYTEGSRAP
+592 SGAGYYNYSEGSRAP
-607 NAAPENEST
+607 NPAPENEAT

-622 ENGFIRRDISD
+622 ENGFTRRDITD

-643 LINEGADILSEGVA
+643 LINEGSDILSEGVA

-673 PVWRGGPMHHAN
+673 PIWRGGPMHHAN
-685 TMGLDVVIEKLE
+685 ALGLDVVIEKLE
-697 KYREITGNDVY
+697 KYKEITGSDVY
-708 KPSEMLVNLAK
+708 EPSEMLVKLAK
-719 NGEKFGDAPQ
+719 EGLKLGEAPS
-729 KEDRKEKLGF
+729 KEERKEKLGF

>member
-1 MHFLQIFW
+1 M
-9 RITLKGTV
+9 KGTV
-17 LYDVRRKLDG
+17 LYEIIDN
-27 LYDATDGVAVLT
+27 VAVLT

-53 TGLYDALVKA
+53 TGLHDSLLKA
-63 EEDPT
+63 ESDES
-68 VIGVVLTGNGRAF
+68 VVGVVVTGKGRAF

-101 VFHKLEY
+101 VFSKLEH
-108 CSKPVVAALNGI
+108 CSKPVVAAINGI

-127 TALCCNYRLAD
+127 TALCCNYRIGSD
-138 KNAFVGLPEVNLG
+138 TAFVGLPEVNLG

-164 LTGASEALKMML
+164 LAGPSEALKMML

-187 DIGII
+187 DMGII
-192 DKIVENVVEDS
+192 DDISDNVVEDS
-203 IRFIIHLVDMC
+203 I
-214 ERMDMKFSEMDHPKV
+214 KFVIEKSKTAENHPKV
-229 RDKNEKM
+229 RDFNDKM
-236 LEARGDDKVLLEAQA
+236 IEARGNDKVLLEAQA

-270 ESAINLDDF
+270 EAAINLDDF
-279 DEGLKKEGEYF
+279 DEGLKKEGELF

-321 TKVKDIKKAG
+321 TPVKEIKKAG

-352 VHIIDQD
+352 VHVIDQD
-359 QDNLTRGVSVIEKN
+359 EENLKRGISVIEKN
-373 YDFMVGRGK
+373 YEFMVKKGR
-382 LTPEQKDI
+382 LTAEQKDN
-390 VFGLVTSSLDYKD
+390 VFGLVSSGLDYEG
-403 VSDCDIVI
+403 VADCDIVI

-417 LDLKHEI
+417 LELKHEI
-424 FKSLDEHVK
+424 FKALDEQVK
-433 EGAILA
+433 PDAILA

-449 IAAVTKRP
+449 IASVTKRP
-457 DMVVGTHF
+457 ELVVGTHF

-478 RGADTSNET
+478 RGEKTSNET
-487 LATIMAVG
+487 LASVMAIG

-503 VALNAPGFIGNR
+503 VSLNAPGFIGNR

-532 LPHQIDQA
+532 LPNQIDQA
-540 MESFGLNMGPFRMM
+540 LETFGLNMGPFRMM

-568 GGKESPLHAKIGDE
+568 SGKESPLHAKIGDE

-592 NGAGYYNYTEGSRAP
+592 NGKGYYNYSEGSRAP
-607 NAAPENEST
+607 NAAPENEGL
-616 YEKISS
+616 YEKISQ
-622 ENGFIRRDISD
+622 ENGFTRRDISD

-657 QRAADIDVV
+657 QRAVDIDVV

-673 PVWRGGPMHHAN
+673 PIWRGGPMHHAN
-685 TMGLDVVIEKLE
+685 AMGLDVVVEKLK
-697 KYREITGNDVY
+697 KYQELTKNDVY
-708 KPSEMLVNLAK
+708 KPSEMLVKLA
-719 NGEKFGDAPQ
+719 ETSQRLGDAPE
-729 KEDRKEKLGF
+729 KDERKEKLGF

>member
-1 MHFLQIFW
+1 
-9 RITLKGTV
+9 LKGTV
-17 LYDVRRKLDG
+17 LYDVKDG
-27 LYDATDGVAVLT
+27 IAILT

-53 TGLYDALVKA
+53 TGLFESLVKA
-63 EEDPT
+63 EEDSG
-68 VIGVVLTGNGRAF
+68 VLGVVLTGNGRAF

-101 VFHKLEY
+101 VFNKLEH
-108 CSKPVVAALNGI
+108 CTKPVVAAINGI

-127 TALCCNYRLAD
+127 TALCCNYRIAD
-138 KNAFVGLPEVNLG
+138 RNALVGLPEVNLG

-164 LTGASEALKMML
+164 LVGPNEALKMML
-176 SGSHVPAKKAL
+176 SGGHVPAKRAL
-187 DIGII
+187 DMGIV
-192 DKIVENVVEDS
+192 DQVSDNVVEDS
-203 IRFIIHLVDMC
+203 MLFVKKMAESLD
-214 ERMDMKFSEMDHPKV
+214 SHPKV

-236 LEARGDDKVLLEAQA
+236 LEARGDDKVLIEAKA
-251 MAAKGRK
+251 LAAKTRK

-313 KISDVPKD
+313 KISDVPKN
-321 TKVKDIKKAG
+321 TNVKDIKKAG

-359 QDNLTRGVSVIEKN
+359 QDNLTRGMSVIEKN

-382 LTPEQKDI
+382 LTSEQKDA

-417 LDLKHEI
+417 LELKHEI
-424 FKSLDEHVK
+424 FKALDEHVK
-433 EGAILA
+433 DDAILA

-449 IAAVTKRP
+449 IASVTKRP
-457 DMVVGTHF
+457 EMVVGTHF

-478 RGADTSNET
+478 RGEHTSDET
-487 LATIMAVG
+487 LATIMAIG
-495 KKLKKAAV
+495 KRLKKAAV
-503 VALNAPGFIGNR
+503 VSLNAPGFIGNR

-540 MESFGLNMGPFRMM
+540 LESFGLNMGPFRMM

-592 NGAGYYNYTEGSRAP
+592 NGAGYYNYSEGSRAP
-607 NAAPENEST
+607 NPAPENES
-616 YEKISS
+616 
-622 ENGFIRRDISD
+622 DI
-633 EEIVDRCILA
+633 
-643 LINEGADILSEGVA
+643 
-657 QRAADIDVV
+657 
-666 YINGYGF
+666 
-673 PVWRGGPMHHAN
+673 
-685 TMGLDVVIEKLE
+685 
-697 KYREITGNDVY
+697 
-708 KPSEMLVNLAK
+708 
-719 NGEKFGDAPQ
+719 
-729 KEDRKEKLGF
+729 
-739 EMSSVANNF
+739 

>member
-1 MHFLQIFW
+1 M
-9 RITLKGTV
+9 KGTV
-17 LYDVRRKLDG
+17 LYEVKDN
-27 LYDATDGVAVLT
+27 VALLT

-53 TGLYDALVKA
+53 TGLYESLTKA
-63 EEDPT
+63 EEDDS
-68 VIGVVLTGNGRAF
+68 VVGVVLTGNGRAF

-101 VFHKLEY
+101 VFQKLEH
-108 CSKPVVAALNGI
+108 CSKPVVAAINGI

-127 TALCCNYRLAD
+127 TALCCNYRIAD

-164 LTGASEALKMML
+164 LAGPSEALKMML
-176 SGSHVPAKKAL
+176 TGAHVPAKKAL
-187 DIGII
+187 DMGIVDGI
-192 DKIVENVVEDS
+192 SEDVVNESIEFIKNKADS
-203 IRFIIHLVDMC
+203 N
-214 ERMDMKFSEMDHPKV
+214 EEHPKV
-229 RDKNEKM
+229 RDLNSKM
-236 LEARGDDKVLLEAQA
+236 IEARGDDKVLLEAQA
-251 MAAKGRK
+251 MASKGRK

-270 ESAINLDDF
+270 EAAINIDDF

-290 LECLLHPQREA
+290 LECLMHPQREA

-313 KISDVPKD
+313 KISDVPKE
-321 TKVKDIKKAG
+321 TKVMDIKKAG

-359 QDNLTRGVSVIEKN
+359 EENLKRGVSVIEKN
-373 YDFMVGRGK
+373 YDFMVNKGR
-382 LTPEQKDI
+382 LSPEQKDA
-390 VFGLVTSSLDYKD
+390 VFGLVSSSLDYKD

-417 LDLKHEI
+417 LELKHEI
-424 FKSLDEHVK
+424 FKSLDTHVK

-449 IAAVTKRP
+449 IASVTSRP
-457 DMVVGTHF
+457 ELVVGTHF

-478 RGADTSNET
+478 RGEQTSDET
-487 LATIMAVG
+487 LATVMAIG
-495 KKLKKAAV
+495 KRLKKAAV
-503 VALNAPGFIGNR
+503 VSLNAPGFIGNR

-540 MESFGLNMGPFRMM
+540 LESFGLNMGPFRMM

-568 GGKESPLHAKIGDE
+568 SGKESPLHAKIGDE
-582 LCEQNRFGQK
+582 LCEQDRYGQK
-592 NGAGYYNYTEGSRAP
+592 SGAGYYNYSEGSRAP
-607 NAAPENEST
+607 NPAPENEAV

-622 ENGFIRRDISD
+622 ENGFTRRDISD
-633 EEIVDRCILA
+633 EEIVERCILA

-673 PVWRGGPMHHAN
+673 PIWRGGPMHHAN
-685 TMGLDVVIEKLE
+685 AMGLDKVIEKLE

-719 NGEKFGDAPQ
+719 DGGKLGEAPQ
-729 KEDRKEKLGF
+729 KGDRKEKLGF

>member
-1 MHFLQIFW
+1 M
-9 RITLKGTV
+9 KGTV
-17 LYDVRRKLDG
+17 LYEVKDN
-27 LYDATDGVAVLT
+27 VALLT

-53 TGLYDALVKA
+53 TGLYESLIKA
-63 EEDPT
+63 EEDDS
-68 VIGVVLTGNGRAF
+68 VVGVVLTGNGRAF

-101 VFHKLEY
+101 VFQKLEH
-108 CSKPVVAALNGI
+108 CSKPVVAAINGI

-127 TALCCNYRLAD
+127 TALCCNYRIAD

-164 LTGASEALKMML
+164 LAGPSEALKMML
-176 SGSHVPAKKAL
+176 TGLHVPAKKAL
-187 DIGII
+187 DMGII
-192 DKIVENVVEDS
+192 DGISNDVVNES
-203 IRFIIHLVDMC
+203 IGFIKNKA
-214 ERMDMKFSEMDHPKV
+214 ESNEDHPKV
-229 RDKNEKM
+229 RDLNSKM
-236 LEARGDDKVLLEAQA
+236 IEARGDDKVLLEAQA
-251 MAAKGRK
+251 MASKGRK

-270 ESAINLDDF
+270 EAAINIDNF

-290 LECLLHPQREA
+290 LECLMHPQREA

-321 TKVKDIKKAG
+321 TKVMDIKKAG

-359 QDNLTRGVSVIEKN
+359 EENLKRGVSVIEKN
-373 YDFMVGRGK
+373 YDFMVNKGR
-382 LTPEQKDI
+382 LSPEQKDA
-390 VFGLVTSSLDYKD
+390 VFGLVSSSLDYKD

-417 LDLKHEI
+417 LELKHEI
-424 FKSLDEHVK
+424 FKSLDAHVK

-449 IAAVTKRP
+449 IASVTNRP
-457 DMVVGTHF
+457 ELVVGTHF

-478 RGADTSNET
+478 RGEQTSNET
-487 LATIMAVG
+487 LATIMAIG
-495 KKLKKAAV
+495 KRLKKAAV
-503 VALNAPGFIGNR
+503 VSLNAPGFIGNR

-540 MESFGLNMGPFRMM
+540 LESFGLNMGPFRMM

-568 GGKESPLHAKIGDE
+568 SGKESPLHAKIGDE
-582 LCEQNRFGQK
+582 LCEQDRYGQK
-592 NGAGYYNYTEGSRAP
+592 SGAGYYNYSEGSRAP
-607 NAAPENEST
+607 NPAPENEAV

-622 ENGFIRRDISD
+622 ENGFTRRDISD
-633 EEIVDRCILA
+633 EEIVERCILA

-673 PVWRGGPMHHAN
+673 PIWRGGPMHHAN
-685 TMGLDVVIEKLE
+685 AMGLDKVIEKLE

-719 NGEKFGDAPQ
+719 DGGKLGEAPQ
-729 KEDRKEKLGF
+729 KGDRKEKLGF